1 MKLHVWLLTVL
12 AILSPAGRFA
22 SAVGRAAVE
31 PAGEPKDV
39 LGRKFMPVT
48 KEEIQANRKLA
59 QDWADKAK
67 RTVVKSMHLVETDHF
82 LIYSAW
88 SRSNDAALKRICE
101 RLYAALCKQFA
112 IPRRQNIWAGK
123 CPIYVF
129 WEKEHYLKFCKD
141 VDGAGKRSPRLLQA
155 AGYSSQ
161 QGSFTYVV
169 LNKARTKQWFY
180 ELLVHET
187 THAFLGRYLTNGHVT
202 AWVNEGLAEYM
213 AATLVSGSYA
223 SRKYVSATREAVK
236 GKKKVAHVFK
246 NVAMN
251 AFDYGIAQSFV
262 RYLIRR
268 DRKAF
273 IRFVGLIKHG
283 RSDAEALQEA
293 YGLSREQFLKA
304 WWKAVGRKKV
314 T

>member
-1 MKLHVWLLTVL
+1 MKPRVCLPAVL
-12 AILSPAGRFA
+12 AILSAAGWFA
-22 SAVGRAAVE
+22 SAVGRAAVG

-67 RTVVKSMHLVETDHF
+67 QTVVKSMHLIETDHF

-101 RLYAALCKQFA
+101 KLYSALCKQFA

-129 WEKEHYLKFCKD
+129 WEREHYLKFCKD
-141 VDGAGKRSPRLLQA
+141 VDGAGKRSPRLLGA

-161 QGSFTYVV
+161 RGSFTYVV
-169 LNKARTKQWFY
+169 LNRVRSKQWFY
-180 ELLVHET
+180 ELLVHES
-187 THAFLGRYLTNGHVT
+187 THAFLARYLTNRHVI

-213 AATLVSGSYA
+213 AATLVPRSYA
-223 SRKYVSATREAVK
+223 SRKYVSATKEAVK
-236 GKKKVAHVFK
+236 NKRSVAHVFK
-246 NVAMN
+246 NVTLN

-262 RYLIRR
+262 RYLIHRN
-268 DRKAF
+268 RKAF
-273 IRFVGLIKHG
+273 IRFVGLLKQG
-283 RSDAEALQEA
+283 RSDEQALQEA

-304 WWKAVGRKKV
+304 WWRAVGRKK
-314 T
+314 